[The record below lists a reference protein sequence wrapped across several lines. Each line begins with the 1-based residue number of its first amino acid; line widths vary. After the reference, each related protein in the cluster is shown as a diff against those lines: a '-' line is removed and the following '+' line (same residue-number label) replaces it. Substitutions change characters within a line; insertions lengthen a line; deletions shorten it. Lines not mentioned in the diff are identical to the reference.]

1 MSRNGKVDMR
11 RSERTVKKIAVAR
24 ALPPISEI
32 VNTITRASWR
42 ASCPSRDTAD
52 RAWLHYPLTLT
63 LSLTLRG
70 SRLREGEHGVH
81 LDVRAHGHALKE
93 RLYLLAS
100 RVRRAV
106 SGDLVDVVL
115 CGVQSSKPRYCQW
128 LLAVRV
134 HSALYNCPTTTL
146 PLSLSPHS
154 LGTTY
159 HSTHIS
165 VN

>member
-1 MSRNGKVDMR
+1 MR
-11 RSERTVKKIAVAR
+11 RSERTVKKLAVATNLR
-24 ALPPISEI
+24 NREY
-32 VNTITRASWR
+32 NYTITRASWR

-100 RVRRAV
+100 RV
-106 SGDLVDVVL
+106 
-115 CGVQSSKPRYCQW
+115 P
-128 LLAVRV
+128 
-134 HSALYNCPTTTL
+134 
-146 PLSLSPHS
+146 
-154 LGTTY
+154 
-159 HSTHIS
+159 
-165 VN
+165 